1 MTSDYIHLM
10 LPMMMEMM
18 MIMTIDANDLL
29 PVWHTACPLWVSA
42 KGKRTTAAPLYDKTV
57 SPFLKYS
64 LAISS
69 EFYFCKSSVSGS
81 LRDMAKL
88 AKTSKNI
95 CFYMRSLVMI
105 EKKIRE

>member
-1 MTSDYIHLM
+1 
-10 LPMMMEMM
+10 MMMEMM

-42 KGKRTTAAPLYDKTV
+42 KGKRTTAAPQFDKTV

-64 LAISS
+64 FAISS
-69 EFYFCKSSVSGS
+69 EFCFCKSSVSGS

-88 AKTSKNI
+88 AKLPRTYAFI
-95 CFYMRSLVMI
+95 
-105 EKKIRE
+105 

>member
-1 MTSDYIHLM
+1 MQEDVCCDVVDDGNYVNFSEAD
-10 LPMMMEMM
+10 
-18 MIMTIDANDLL
+18 DLL
-29 PVWHTACPLWVSA
+29 PVLHTACPLWVSA

-64 LAISS
+64 LAISF
-69 EFYFCKSSVSGS
+69 EFCFCKSSVSGS

-95 CFYMRSLVMI
+95 CFYIRGLVMI
-105 EKKIRE
+105 